1 MSDKKMDGFDFS
13 DQVQS
18 EFVKARKNIRKPNV
32 LVAGGTGAGKSS
44 LINMLFAGD
53 PAPIGAGAPVTQDVS
68 EYPCDQANI
77 FDSPGY
83 ESGADSQ
90 RVFQDKVL
98 SLIIDNKQSAER
110 RIHMAWYCISQGN
123 SRVLDIDTDTIKKIK
138 RQGVPVAV
146 VLTQADAATEEDA
159 KSLRHVVTEAC
170 PGVEVFET
178 SSDPELGLGVDPLL
192 EWAASH
198 IDEAVRAAFV
208 AAAKG
213 AIPLK
218 LAEGKKL
225 VLHHIGAAATIA
237 ASPIPFSDAPLLL
250 ANQAAMIAR
259 LANLWNLPGIQT
271 VASGG
276 LLGQLASLL
285 GRTLAGNLLKIIPVF
300 GTITGDVINVSVA
313 SSFTGGMGYG
323 INEVCAK
330 IYRDQLDGTFRDF
343 SDYLDPNRL
352 MSLFKS
358 KAKEV

>member
-1 MSDKKMDGFDFS
+1 MNDKKLDGFDFS
-13 DQVQS
+13 EQVQD
-18 EFVKARKNIRKPNV
+18 EFVKARKNIKKPNV

-53 PAPIGAGAPVTQDVS
+53 PAPVDAGAPVTQEVS
-68 EYPCDQANI
+68 EYSCEQANI

-90 RVFQDKVL
+90 RVFQEKVL
-98 SLIIDNKQSAER
+98 SLIIDNKQSTEK

-159 KSLRHVVTEAC
+159 KALRKVVTEAC
-170 PGVEVFET
+170 PGIEIFET
-178 SSDPELGLGVDPLL
+178 STDPALELGVDPLL
-192 EWAASH
+192 EWAVNH
-198 IDEAVRAAFV
+198 IDEAVRSAFI

-218 LAEGKKL
+218 LAEGKKV
-225 VLHHIGAAATIA
+225 VLHHIGLAGAIA

-250 ANQAAMIAR
+250 GNQAAMIAR
-259 LANLWNLPGIQT
+259 LAHLWNLPGVKT
-271 VASGG
+271 VVSGG
-276 LLGQLASLL
+276 LVGQLVSQL
-285 GRTLAGNLLKIIPVF
+285 GRTLAGNLLKFIPGF
-300 GTITGDVINVSVA
+300 GTFTGDVINVSVA
-313 SSFTGGMGYG
+313 TSFTGGMGYG
-323 INEVCAK
+323 LNEVCAK

-343 SDYLDPNRL
+343 SDYLDPDRL
-352 MSLFKS
+352 LSLFKS